1 MTSEL
6 RSLSSK
12 DENSALSGL
21 WLAGLRGHGDVR
33 EDSAQEPFSRRTP
46 LQLCFWKPQ
55 WPSGTVGRGGG
66 GAAVAPSRRPDPWLG
81 ETVLKLQQLGAAGV
95 SQKSCIR
102 PWPNPC
108 GSLGGEARQRTP
120 PGEVIVLSPAWPRKA
135 DTRLQWKSLLWDQ
148 VGALVCRF
156 KGNGTPLLRE
166 QSAAIWD
173 LQPPGSPYGRQ
184 DGDSGGGRP
193 PCGPP
198 GRTNP
203 ARSPS
208 PAARVLLTLEPPSW
222 RSAPRGIFSSFWLK
236 LHEAAEL
243 ESWL

>member
-21 WLAGLRGHGDVR
+21 WLAGLRGHRDVR

-173 LQPPGSPYGRQ
+173 LQPPGSLMEGRM
-184 DGDSGGGRP
+184 GTREGAARRVGRRDAQTR
-193 PCGPP
+193 P
-198 GRTNP
+198 GRRHRLP
-203 ARSPS
+203 AFSSPS
-208 PAARVLLTLEPPSW
+208 SRPAGGAR
-222 RSAPRGIFSSFWLK
+222 RGVFFLVFGWNYTRQLN
-236 LHEAAEL
+236 
-243 ESWL
+243 